1 MIKALANWQ
10 GKVNVNGIEYQSIA
24 DVPNDITLNTT
35 TVIRLIPNI
44 VRQTVKKVND
54 GAEHIITVK
63 KYMTQPS
70 TPGFDFMEHKNNNIP
85 MPMRTMQG
93 VILEETKGM
102 FKMRLHGYAKKTITC
117 LLCGRDLTNPI
128 SRAYGI
134 GPVCLGK
141 IGISRDIDDVSGI
154 TDDLVNMEWTGWVI
168 KSAITGDEIAEE
180 V

>member
-1 MIKALANWQ
+1 MINALANWK
-10 GKVNVNGIEYQSIA
+10 GRVIVNGTEYQSIA
-24 DVPNDITLNTT
+24 DVPNTLSVDST
-35 TVIRLIPNI
+35 TVISLIPN
-44 VRQTVKKVND
+44 VVKQTVQTVSD
-54 GAEHIITVK
+54 DAEHVITVK

-70 TPGFDFMEHKNNNIP
+70 TPTFDFMEKWNNNIP

-93 VILEETKGM
+93 TILKETRGM
-102 FKMRLHGYAKKTITC
+102 LKMRLHGYAKRTITC

-141 IGISRDIDDVSGI
+141 LGIARDINDVSGI
-154 TDDLVNMEWTGWVI
+154 VDDLVNMEWTGWVI
-168 KSAITGDEIAEE
+168 KSAITSDEIAEE

>member
-10 GKVNVNGIEYQSIA
+10 GRVSVNGVEYQNIT
-24 DVPNDITLNTT
+24 DVPSISLDST

-44 VRQTVKKVND
+44 VRQTVKKVD
-54 GAEHIITVK
+54 DTTEHIITVK

-70 TPGFDFMEHKNNNIP
+70 TPTFDFMKQKNNNIP

-93 VILEETKGM
+93 VILEETRGM
-102 FKMRLHGYAKKTITC
+102 VKMRLHGYAKKTITC

-141 IGISRDIDDVSGI
+141 IGIARDINDVSGI
-154 TDDLVNMEWTGWVI
+154 VDDLVHMEWTGWVI
-168 KSAITGDEIAEE
+168 KSAITEDEVVTE
-180 V
+180 VS